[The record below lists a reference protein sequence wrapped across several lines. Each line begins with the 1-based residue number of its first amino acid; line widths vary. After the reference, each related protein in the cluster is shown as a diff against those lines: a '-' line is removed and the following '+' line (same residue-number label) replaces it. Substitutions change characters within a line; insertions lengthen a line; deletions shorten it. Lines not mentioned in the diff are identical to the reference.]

1 MKFTYILLA
10 LALIFLVTA
19 KDSTTEAA
27 KPVSTSTSSNDGT
40 TASDDDGSNP
50 DTPNVGPAPSNL
62 PTAQTDPL
70 AGGAAPATE
79 NTPSAPGGS
88 GSTASAINP
97 TLGDACP
104 ANLVGDLAKAN
115 IGNTALVSDPKP
127 ENFKLP
133 GTINAIF
140 FTTSSGTNYV
150 VFTQPNG
157 KNCSLTAAQF
167 NSNIAAVNSNSFTIN
182 AIGWVSAIVLAISLA

>member
-50 DTPNVGPAPSNL
+50 DTPNVGPA
-62 PTAQTDPL
+62 DPL

-115 IGNTALVSDPKP
+115 TGNTALVSDPKP